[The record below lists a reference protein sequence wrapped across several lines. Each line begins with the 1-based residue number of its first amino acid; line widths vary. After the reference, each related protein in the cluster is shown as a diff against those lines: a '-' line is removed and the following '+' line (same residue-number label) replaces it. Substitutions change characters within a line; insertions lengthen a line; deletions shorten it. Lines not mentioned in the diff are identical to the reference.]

1 LHDEQRAF
9 RALECACGMAVAGCS
24 RHSLQPSRRSTMP
37 DTRQSNTAPANP
49 QKSHDHG
56 QQQQNQQK
64 QPQHQGGQRQP

>member
-1 LHDEQRAF
+1 
-9 RALECACGMAVAGCS
+9 
-24 RHSLQPSRRSTMP
+24 MP

>member
-1 LHDEQRAF
+1 
-9 RALECACGMAVAGCS
+9 
-24 RHSLQPSRRSTMP
+24 MP

-49 QKSHDHG
+49 QKSRDHG